1 MVWPLLWIN
10 GVPQSTGGFTM
21 RWTVALTVLVLTAP
35 AFGQQSDAE
44 KLYRGMEKLVR
55 DAKSIKMAFEIDA
68 AIDKNTNKMRGVVT
82 VAEGN
87 KARLEVNGTDNGKAQ
102 NMTLIADGKVAHYKG
117 SEKPK
122 GESKPVEGNLS
133 QTRPQ
138 ILARGGVFAT
148 FQIGPA
154 TEAFDIDKVLSISDF
169 KLGKKEKVGVREAQV
184 VEYTLK
190 PDNGQVV
197 RMAVWLDTATNI
209 PLKRL
214 MTAPG
219 QKGVFRVTE
228 TYPEILLN
236 PKIDA
241 KVFEIPK

>member
-1 MVWPLLWIN
+1 
-10 GVPQSTGGFTM
+10 M
-21 RWTVALTVLVLTAP
+21 RWTVALTVLILTAP
-35 AFGQQSDAE
+35 GFAQPSAAE
-44 KLYRGMEKLVR
+44 KLYRDMEKQIR

-68 AIDKNTNKMRGVVT
+68 AIDKNINKMRGAVT

-87 KARLEVNGTDNGKAQ
+87 KARLEVNGSDNGKPQ
-102 NMTLIADGKVAHYKG
+102 NMTLIADGKLAHYRG
-117 SEKPK
+117 SEKPG
-122 GESKPVEGNLS
+122 GESKPVEANLS
-133 QTRPQ
+133 QTRPL

-154 TEAFDIDKVLSISDF
+154 TETFDIDKVLAISNF

-184 VEYTLK
+184 IEYTLK

-197 RMAVWLDTATNI
+197 QMAVWLDTKTNL

-228 TYPEILLN
+228 TYTEITLN
-236 PKIDA
+236 PQLDA
-241 KVFEIPK
+241 KVFVIPK